1 MRVRSPLS
9 ALRARRRL
17 FPVACF
23 LVAVVGCRGTP
34 KSSGTTPEE
43 IARLVDSLQPTVER
57 AVGLAFKTPPQSQL
71 VTRDQ
76 VREYLLAKVQKEY
89 PAEKLEGVQAAYRL
103 LHLIPDS
110 LDLRKL
116 ILDLYAEQVAGYYDP
131 DSSLLY
137 AVQGADRAQL
147 RLIMAHELVH
157 ALQHQYLPL
166 DSVMVQRGNGDRLAA
181 AQAVLEGHATI
192 ASVRV
197 LAPDPAVLE
206 AADFWETYRDQVRHQ
221 QQTMPVFSQ
230 APLVLKESLIFPYL
244 GGAEFMRWW
253 DANRPEALPIGAQLP
268 LSTEQVLHPE
278 RYAAAD
284 IPVEVAF
291 ADSSAEVMYED
302 TLGELEIQIL
312 LAVLRGGDVA
322 TVDRPIGWGG
332 DRYRVYRTPGGPALV
347 WLTAWDSQPQA
358 DRFREAMAGAFAA
371 RRKPGYDVA
380 VTAEVIA
387 GRPGVRVDHRP
398 SREIR
403 PQ

>member
-1 MRVRSPLS
+1 MLAAFRLS
-9 ALRARRRL
+9 ALRSRCSL
-17 FPVACF
+17 FPVTCF
-23 LVAVVGCRGTP
+23 LVTVAACRGAP
-34 KSSGTTPEE
+34 RSSGTTAEE

-57 AVGLAFKTPPQSQL
+57 AVGLTFKTPPQPQL

-76 VREYLLAKVQKEY
+76 VREYLLAKVQKEF
-89 PAEKLEGVQAAYRL
+89 PEERLEGVQAAYRL

-110 LDLRKL
+110 LDLRTL

-181 AQAVLEGHATI
+181 AQAVLEGHATL

-206 AADFWETYRDQVRHQ
+206 AADFWETYRDQVRNQ
-221 QQTMPVFSQ
+221 QQTMPVFSE

-253 DANRPEALPIGAQLP
+253 EANRPEALPIGAQLP

-284 IPVEVAF
+284 VPVAVAF
-291 ADSSAEVMYED
+291 ADSSADVMYED

-312 LAVLRGGDVA
+312 LAVLRGGEVA

-332 DRYRVYRTPGGPALV
+332 DRYRVVRTPQGPALEWITV
-347 WLTAWDSQPQA
+347 WDGQPQA
-358 DRFREAMAGAFAA
+358 DRFRQVMEGPFAA
-371 RRKPGYDVA
+371 RARRGYLVA
-380 VTAEVIA
+380 VSGDSVGGKPAVSVT
-387 GRPGVRVDHRP
+387 HRP
-398 SREIR
+398 M
-403 PQ
+403 P

>member
-1 MRVRSPLS
+1 
-9 ALRARRRL
+9 
-17 FPVACF
+17 
-23 LVAVVGCRGTP
+23 
-34 KSSGTTPEE
+34 
-43 IARLVDSLQPTVER
+43 
-57 AVGLAFKTPPQSQL
+57 VGLEFKTPPQSEL

-76 VREYLLAKVQKEY
+76 VREYLLAKVRKEF
-89 PAEKLEGVQAAYRL
+89 PDEKLEGVQAAYRL
-103 LHLIPDS
+103 LRLLPDT
-110 LDLRKL
+110 LDLKTL
-116 ILDLYAEQVAGYYDP
+116 LLDLYAEQVAGYYDP

-197 LAPDPAVLE
+197 LAPDPEVL
-206 AADFWETYRDQVRHQ
+206 ASADFWEAYRDQVRNQ
-221 QQTMPVFSQ
+221 QQTMPVFSE

-253 DANRPEALPIGAQLP
+253 DANREEALPVGAQLP

-284 IPVEVAF
+284 LPVAVAF
-291 ADSSAEVMYED
+291 PDSSAEVMYQD

-312 LAVLRGGDVA
+312 LAELRGGEFA
-322 TVDRPIGWGG
+322 ILEIPLGWGG
-332 DRYRVYRTPGGPALV
+332 DRYRVYRTAAGPALV

-358 DRFREAMAGAFAA
+358 DRFRERMAGEFAGRA
-371 RRKPGYDVA
+371 LSGYRVTVVA
-380 VTAEVIA
+380 EPIA
-387 GRPGVRVDHRP
+387 GKPGVRVIHAP
-398 SREIR
+398 EGFVI
-403 PQ
+403 P

>member
-1 MRVRSPLS
+1 MFVVARLS
-9 ALRARRRL
+9 ALGSRRFL

-23 LVAVVGCRGTP
+23 LAAAAGCRGAP
-34 KSSGTTPEE
+34 KSAGTTEAE
-43 IARLVDSLQPTVER
+43 IARLVDSLQPAVER
-57 AVGLAFKTPPQSQL
+57 AVGLPFKTPPVSQL
-71 VTRDQ
+71 VTSDQ
-76 VREYLLAKVQKEY
+76 VREYLLAKVQKEF

-110 LDLRKL
+110 LDLKTL

-166 DSVMVQRGNGDRLAA
+166 DSVMVQQGNGDRLAA

-197 LAPDPAVLE
+197 LAPDPSVLE
-206 AADFWETYRDQVRHQ
+206 AADFWETYRDQVRNQ
-221 QQTMPVFSQ
+221 QQTMPVFSE
-230 APLVLKESLIFPYL
+230 APLVLKEGLIFPYL

-253 DANRPEALPIGAQLP
+253 DANREEALPIGAQLP

-278 RYAAAD
+278 RYAASD
-284 IPVEVAF
+284 GPLPVAF
-291 ADSSAEVMYED
+291 PDSSAEVMYED

-312 LAVLRGGDVA
+312 LAVLRGGEVA
-322 TVDRPIGWGG
+322 SVDQPIGWGG
-332 DRYRVYRTPGGPALV
+332 DRYRVVRTAQGPALEWITV
-347 WLTAWDSQPQA
+347 WDSQPQA
-358 DRFREAMAGAFAA
+358 DRFRDVMQGAFAA
-371 RRKPGYDVA
+371 RRKPGH
-380 VTAEVIA
+380 EVIVSSEA
-387 GRPGVRVDHRP
+387 IGGRPGVRVEHRP
-398 SREIR
+398 EGEAR
-403 PQ
+403 

>member
-1 MRVRSPLS
+1 MSVLPRLS
-9 ALRARRRL
+9 ALGSRL
-17 FPVACF
+17 SLFTVACF
-23 LVAVVGCRGTP
+23 LFTFGCRGTP
-34 KSSGTTPEE
+34 KSTGTTPEE
-43 IARLVDSLQPTVER
+43 VARLVDSLQPAVEK
-57 AVGLAFKTPPQSQL
+57 AVGLPFKTPPESQL

-76 VREYLLAKVQKEY
+76 VREYILAKVRKEF
-89 PAEKLEGVQAAYRL
+89 PEQKLEGVQAAYRL

-110 LDLRKL
+110 LDLRTL

-137 AVQGADRAQL
+137 AVQGADRTQL

-181 AQAVLEGHATI
+181 AQAVLEGHATL
-192 ASVRV
+192 ASLRILV
-197 LAPDPAVLE
+197 PDPAIL
-206 AADFWETYRDQVRHQ
+206 AGADFWETYRDQVRNQ

-253 DANRPEALPIGAQLP
+253 EANRQEALPIGAQLP

-284 IPVEVAF
+284 VPISVPF
-291 ADSSAEVMYED
+291 PDSSADVMYED

-312 LAVLRGGDVA
+312 LAVLRGGSTA
-322 TVDRPIGWGG
+322 TVERPIGWGG
-332 DRYRVYRTPGGPALV
+332 DRYRVVRTPGGPALEWITV
-347 WLTAWDSQPQA
+347 WDTQPQA
-358 DRFREAMAGAFAA
+358 DRFREVMEGPFAA
-371 RRKPGYDVA
+371 RARQGYLVA
-380 VTAEVIA
+380 VSGDSVS
-387 GRPGVRVDHRP
+387 GKPGVRVTYRP
-398 SREIR
+398 M
-403 PQ
+403 P